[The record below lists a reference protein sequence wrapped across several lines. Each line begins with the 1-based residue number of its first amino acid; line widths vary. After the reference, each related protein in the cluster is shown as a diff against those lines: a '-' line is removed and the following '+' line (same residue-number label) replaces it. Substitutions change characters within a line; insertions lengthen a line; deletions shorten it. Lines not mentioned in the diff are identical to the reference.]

1 MKQSATILLVEDDYS
16 ILDGMADLLRVFD
29 LEYDIHVL
37 KATNGEDGLAVMENE
52 TPDLI
57 ISDIM
62 MPRMNGFEFLA
73 KVRDNPAW
81 VHIPFIFLTAKGK
94 KEDILEGRRSG
105 AELYITKPFVSEEL
119 LELVKTQLDRT
130 FELQDARQ
138 RKLDNLKRNI
148 LQLLNHEFRTPLT
161 YVTAY
166 YEMLADSLVSLEDNA
181 HLQEYLRGI
190 QVGSQRLTRLV
201 EDLITIMEIRTGEA
215 AAAFDREARAV
226 EQVGELL
233 RQRARGPEA
242 RAAEQ
247 GITFHYEIASDL
259 PPVLGVPSLLGDALD
274 RLLDNAVKFTASR
287 RGGPDE
293 VYVRAAPRND
303 HVILSVEDSGVGFPA
318 HVRDQLFE
326 LFFQHNRE
334 LMEQQGSGAG
344 LAIAKG
350 LVDLHGGVIEAE
362 SEEGAGSRFSIV
374 LPAYDPQYAGEV
386 PWSGSGRQAT
396 LLIVEDDVHL
406 LEGLKELLKFANT
419 SYDFT
424 VLTAENG
431 REGLAVLERRQ
442 PDLIISDVMM
452 PVMDGYEFLREVRK
466 NPAWL
471 QIPFIFLTARGERQ
485 DIHRGRRSGAEEYIT
500 KPYDIDELLDLTCTQ
515 LDRHFQRQG
524 AVDQSFEA
532 LKKSILGMLQPDFKG
547 PLHLVT
553 DYSRRLAQKLESAE
567 TDEDLIASL
576 HGIQASS
583 ERLTRLVEDF
593 IAMAE
598 FKTGEAETAFE
609 LQARPVDQ
617 VSMILY
623 EAAYEKQY
631 EAELQGIRFDF
642 DLEHDLPSVLCD
654 RERLLRSLNR
664 LIDVV
669 LECAQER
676 ECRRLHLTSGASGG
690 KVHLAIRSDA
700 PFFTPEEAQRVARFL
715 AQKDEEIL
723 DLPQNGPSITV
734 VRNVVHLHGGRMALE
749 RSNAQEMA
757 VRIAL
762 PVHRSD
768 HSSS

>member
-16 ILDGMADLLRVFD
+16 ILDGMADLLKVFD

-37 KATNGEDGLAVMENE
+37 KATNGKEGLAVMEQE

-62 MPRMNGFEFLA
+62 MPHMNGFEFLNR
-73 KVRDNPAW
+73 VRKNEAW

-138 RKLDNLKRNI
+138 QKLDSLKRNI

-215 AAAFDREARAV
+215 ATVFEREARPV
-226 EQVGELL
+226 MQVGNLL

-242 RAAEQ
+242 RANER
-247 GITFHYEIASDL
+247 GITFHYNIADDL
-259 PPVLGVPSLLGDALD
+259 PPVYGVPALLGDALD
-274 RLLDNAVKFTASR
+274 RLLDNAVKFTANR
-287 RGGPDE
+287 REGPDE
-293 VYVRAAPRND
+293 VRVRAKTRND
-303 HVILSVEDSGVGFPA
+303 HVVLSVEDSGVGFPT

-362 SEEGAGSRFSIV
+362 SEEDGGSCFSIV
-374 LPAYDPQYAGEV
+374 LPIYDPDHDQEA
-386 PWSGSGRQAT
+386 PWSSSGRPAT

-406 LEGLKELLKFANT
+406 LEGLKELLEFANAG
-419 SYDFT
+419 YDFT

-431 REGLAVLERRQ
+431 REGLEVLERRQ

-452 PVMDGYEFLREVRK
+452 PVMDGYKFLREVRK
-466 NPAWL
+466 NPAWV

-524 AVDQSFEA
+524 AVNQSFEA
-532 LKKSILGMLQPDFKG
+532 LKRSILGMLQPDFKG
-547 PLHLVT
+547 PLTLVT

-598 FKTGEAETAFE
+598 FKTGEAEASFE
-609 LQARPVDQ
+609 LQARPINQ
-617 VSMILY
+617 VSMFLY

-631 EAELQGIRFDF
+631 EAEQQGIRFDF
-642 DLEHDLPSVLCD
+642 NLDHDLPPVLCD
-654 RERLLRSLNR
+654 RDRLLQSLRR
-664 LIDVV
+664 LVDVV
-669 LECAQER
+669 LDCAR
-676 ECRRLHLTSGASGG
+676 ENDCQQLNLTSAASGDR
-690 KVHLAIRSDA
+690 VHLAIRSDGPLFA
-700 PFFTPEEAQRVARFL
+700 QEEAQRIIDFL
-715 AQKDEEIL
+715 AQEDDEIL
-723 DLPQNGPSITV
+723 NLPQYGPSITV
-734 VRNVVHLHGGRMALE
+734 VRNIIQLHDGRMALE
-749 RSNAQEMA
+749 QPDAQEMIL
-757 VRIAL
+757 RITL
-762 PVHRSD
+762 PVYQS
-768 HSSS
+768 

>member
-16 ILDGMADLLRVFD
+16 ILDGMADLLLVFD
-29 LEYDIHVL
+29 LEYDIRVL
-37 KATNGEDGLAVMENE
+37 KATNGEEGLAVMEKE

-73 KVRDNPAW
+73 RVRNNPAW

-215 AAAFDREARAV
+215 AAAFDREARPV
-226 EQVGELL
+226 GKVGELL
-233 RQRARGPEA
+233 RQRARAPQA

-247 GITFHYEIASDL
+247 GIAFHYEIAPDL
-259 PPVLGVPSLLGDALD
+259 PPVFGVPALLGDALD

-287 RGGPDE
+287 RGGPNE
-293 VYVRAAPRND
+293 VRVRAASRND
-303 HVILSVEDSGVGFPA
+303 QVVLSVEDSGVGFPT

-374 LPAYDPQYAGEV
+374 LPAYDPQHAGKA
-386 PWSGSGRQAT
+386 PGGSAGRQAT

-406 LEGLKELLKFANT
+406 LKGLKELLEFANAP
-419 SYDFT
+419 YDFT
-424 VLTAENG
+424 VLTAEHG
-431 REGLAVLERRQ
+431 REGLEVLERRQ

-471 QIPFIFLTARGERQ
+471 QIPFIFLTARGERK

-500 KPYDIDELLDLTCTQ
+500 KPYNIDELLDLTCTQ
-515 LDRHFQRQG
+515 LDRYFQRQG
-524 AVDQSFEA
+524 AVNQSFEA
-532 LKKSILGMLQPDFKG
+532 LKRSILGMLQPDFKG
-547 PLHLVT
+547 PLNLVT

-598 FKTGEAETAFE
+598 FKTGEAEAAFE
-609 LQARPVDQ
+609 LQARPIDQ
-617 VSMILY
+617 ISMILY

-631 EAELQGIRFDF
+631 EAEQQGVRFDF
-642 DLEHDLPSVLCD
+642 NLEHDLPAVLCD
-654 RERLLRSLNR
+654 RERLLQSLRR
-664 LIDVV
+664 LMDVV
-669 LECAQER
+669 LECAR
-676 ECRRLHLTSGASGG
+676 EHGCRQLHLTSTARGDD
-690 KVHLAIRSDA
+690 VYLTVRSDY
-700 PFFTPEEAQRVARFL
+700 PFFTQKEAQRIAHFL
-715 AQKDEEIL
+715 GQEDEEIL
-723 DLPQNGPSITV
+723 DLPQNGPGITV
-734 VRNVVHLHGGRMALE
+734 VRSVVHLHGGRMTLE
-749 RSNAQEMA
+749 RPDAREMA
-757 VRIAL
+757 LRIAL
-762 PVHRSD
+762 PVYRA
-768 HSSS
+768 

>member
-29 LEYDIHVL
+29 LEYDIRVL
-37 KATNGEDGLAVMENE
+37 KATNGEEGLAVMERE

-138 RKLDNLKRNI
+138 KKLDNLKRNI

-215 AAAFDREARAV
+215 AAVFEREARPV
-226 EQVGELL
+226 EQVDELL
-233 RQRARGPEA
+233 RQRARAQEA

-247 GITFHYEIASDL
+247 GVTFRYDIASDL
-259 PPVLGVPSLLGDALD
+259 PPVFGVPPLLGDALD
-274 RLLDNAVKFTASR
+274 RLLDNAVKFTAGR
-287 RGGPDE
+287 RNGPGE
-293 VYVRAAPRND
+293 VHVRAAKRND
-303 HVILSVEDSGVGFPA
+303 HVVLSVKDSGVGFPA

-350 LVDLHGGVIEAE
+350 LVDLHAGVIEAE
-362 SEEGAGSRFSIV
+362 SEEGSGSRFSIV
-374 LPAYDPQYAGEV
+374 LPVYDPQQAGEA
-386 PWSGSGRQAT
+386 PWSSSGRQAT

-406 LEGLKELLKFANT
+406 LEGLRELLEFSDTA
-419 SYDFT
+419 YDFT

-431 REGLAVLERRQ
+431 QEGLAVLERRQ

-471 QIPFIFLTARGERQ
+471 QIPFIFLTARGERK

-524 AVDQSFEA
+524 AVNQSFEA
-532 LKKSILGMLQPDFKG
+532 LKRSILGMLQPDFKG

-553 DYSRRLAQKLESAE
+553 DYSRQLAQKLESAE

-576 HGIQASS
+576 QGIQASS
-583 ERLTRLVEDF
+583 ERLSRLVEDF

-631 EAELQGIRFDF
+631 EAEQQGIRFNF
-642 DLEHDLPSVLCD
+642 NLEHDLPSVLCD
-654 RERLLRSLNR
+654 RERLLQSLRR

-669 LECAQER
+669 LDCARKRGCSQ
-676 ECRRLHLTSGASGG
+676 LNLTSAAVGDE
-690 KVHLAIRSDA
+690 VHLSIRGDG
-700 PFFTPEEAQRVARFL
+700 PLFTQDEARRIARFL
-715 AQKDEEIL
+715 GQEGEEIL
-723 DLPQNGPSITV
+723 DLPQTGPSITV
-734 VRNVVHLHGGRMALE
+734 VRNVVHLHGGRMVLE
-749 RSNAQEMA
+749 LSGAQETTL
-757 VRIAL
+757 RIAL
-762 PVHRSD
+762 PVYEAERS
-768 HSSS
+768 S

>member
-1 MKQSATILLVEDDYS
+1 MKQAATILLVEDDYS
-16 ILDGMADLLRVFD
+16 ILDGMGDLLMVFD
-29 LEYDIHVL
+29 LGYDIRIR
-37 KATNGEDGLAVMENE
+37 KATNGEEGLAVMEEE

-57 ISDIM
+57 VSDIM

-73 KVRDNPAW
+73 RVRENPAW

-130 FELQDARQ
+130 FELQEARQ
-138 RKLDNLKRNI
+138 NKLDNLKRNI

-215 AAAFDREARAV
+215 AAAFEREARPV

-233 RQRARGPEA
+233 RQRARAAEA
-242 RAAEQ
+242 RAAER
-247 GITFHYEIASDL
+247 GVTFHYDIDPDL
-259 PPVLGVPSLLGDALD
+259 PVVLGVPALLGDAMD
-274 RLLDNAVKFTASR
+274 RLLDNAVKFTVSR
-287 RGGPDE
+287 TGGPKKIF
-293 VYVRAAPRND
+293 VRGTTRND
-303 HVILSVEDSGVGFPA
+303 QAVLSVKDSGVGFPA

-350 LVDLHGGVIEAE
+350 LVDLHGGAIEAE
-362 SEEGAGSRFSIV
+362 SEQGAGSQFSIV
-374 LPAYDPQYAGEV
+374 LPAYDSQQVEEG
-386 PWSGSGRQAT
+386 PWSSLGRQAT

-406 LEGLKELLKFANT
+406 LEGLKELLEFANAP
-419 SYDFT
+419 YDFT

-431 REGLAVLERRQ
+431 REGLDVLERRQ

-452 PVMDGYEFLREVRK
+452 PIMDGYEFLREVRK

-524 AVDQSFEA
+524 AVNQGFES
-532 LKKSILGMLQPDFKG
+532 LKRSILGMLQPDFKG
-547 PLHLVT
+547 PLNLVT
-553 DYSRRLAQKLESAE
+553 DYSRRLAQKLASAE
-567 TDEDLIASL
+567 TDEDLITSL

-609 LQARPVDQ
+609 LQARPVDP

-631 EAELQGIRFDF
+631 QAEQQGIRFDF
-642 DLEHDLPSVLCD
+642 NLQHDLPPVLCD
-654 RERLLRSLNR
+654 RERLLQSLRR

-669 LECAQER
+669 LDRSQER
-676 ECRRLHLTSGASGG
+676 DCRRLYLSSATGADE
-690 KVHLAIRSDA
+690 VHLSIRSDGLL
-700 PFFTPEEAQRVARFL
+700 FTQEEAQQIARFL
-715 AQKDEEIL
+715 AQEDEEIL

-734 VRNVVHLHGGRMALE
+734 VRDVVRLHDGRMALE
-749 RSNAQEMA
+749 RTGPQETTL
-757 VRIAL
+757 RIAL
-762 PVHRSD
+762 PVYEP
-768 HSSS
+768 

>member
-1 MKQSATILLVEDDYS
+1 MKQRATILLVEDDYS
-16 ILDGMADLLRVFD
+16 ILDGMADLLKVFD
-29 LEYDIHVL
+29 LDYDIDVL
-37 KATNGEDGLAVMENE
+37 KATNGEEGLAVMEKE

-73 KVRDNPAW
+73 KVREHPAW

-105 AELYITKPFVSEEL
+105 AELYITKPFISEEL

-130 FELQDARQ
+130 FELQGARE

-201 EDLITIMEIRTGEA
+201 EDLIAIMEIRTGEA
-215 AAAFDREARAV
+215 ATAFELEAQPM
-226 EQVGELL
+226 EEVGELL
-233 RQRARGPEA
+233 RQRARGREA

-247 GITFHYEIASDL
+247 QISFQYEIAPDL
-259 PPVLGVPSLLGDALD
+259 PPVLGVPALLGDALD

-287 RGGPDE
+287 RDGPDE
-293 VYVRAAPRND
+293 VHVRAATRNGQ
-303 HVILSVEDSGVGFPA
+303 VVLSVEDSGVGFPA

-350 LVDLHGGVIEAE
+350 LVELHGGVIEAE
-362 SEEGAGSRFSIV
+362 SEEGAGSRFSII
-374 LPAYDPQYAGEV
+374 LPVYDPERAEEAPG
-386 PWSGSGRQAT
+386 SGSDRKAT
-396 LLIVEDDVHL
+396 ILVVEDDVHL
-406 LEGLKELLKFANT
+406 LEGLKELLEFADT
-419 SYDFT
+419 HYDFA

-431 REGLAVLERRQ
+431 EEGLAVLERRQ

-471 QIPFIFLTARGERQ
+471 QIPFIFLTARGERK

-532 LKKSILGMLQPDFKG
+532 LKRSILGMLQPDFKG
-547 PLHLVT
+547 PLTLVT
-553 DYSRRLAQKLESAE
+553 DYSRRLAEKLETAE

-609 LQARPVDQ
+609 LQATPVDQ

-631 EAELQGIRFDF
+631 DAEQQGIRFDF
-642 DLEHDLPSVLCD
+642 NLKHDLPSVLCD
-654 RERLLRSLNR
+654 RERLLKSLRR

-669 LECAQER
+669 LECARER
-676 ECRRLHLTSGASGG
+676 GCGHLYLTSTAGDDNVYLS
-690 KVHLAIRSDA
+690 IRSNK
-700 PFFTPEEAQRVARFL
+700 PFFTEEEAPRIAAFL
-715 AQKDEEIL
+715 EQEDDEIL

-734 VRNVVHLHGGRMALE
+734 VRNVVQLHGGQMALE
-749 RSNAQEMA
+749 RPDAQEMA
-757 VRIAL
+757 LRIAL
-762 PVHRSD
+762 PVYGS
-768 HSSS
+768 

>member
-16 ILDGMADLLRVFD
+16 ILDGMADLLKVFD
-29 LEYDIHVL
+29 LEYDIRVL
-37 KATNGEDGLAVMENE
+37 KATNGEEGLAVMEQE

-62 MPRMNGFEFLA
+62 MPRMNGFEFLSR
-73 KVRDNPAW
+73 VRENEAW

-138 RKLDNLKRNI
+138 QKLDNLKRNI

-215 AAAFDREARAV
+215 ASAFEREARPV
-226 EQVGELL
+226 EQLGKLL

-242 RAAEQ
+242 RAAER
-247 GITFHYEIASDL
+247 GITFHYDIDADL
-259 PPVLGVPSLLGDALD
+259 PPVYGVPALLGDALD

-287 RGGPDE
+287 RDGPDH
-293 VYVRAAPRND
+293 VHVRASTRND
-303 HVILSVEDSGVGFPA
+303 HVVLSVEDSGVGFPA

-326 LFFQHNRE
+326 LFFQHNRQQ
-334 LMEQQGSGAG
+334 MEQQGSGAG

-362 SEEGAGSRFSIV
+362 SEEGAGSCFSIV
-374 LPAYDPQYAGEV
+374 LPAYDPQHSREAR
-386 PWSGSGRQAT
+386 WSSLGRPAT

-406 LEGLKELLKFANT
+406 LEGLRELLEFADT

-431 REGLAVLERRQ
+431 REGLEVLERRQ

-452 PVMDGYEFLREVRK
+452 PVMDGYKFLQEVRK

-471 QIPFIFLTARGERQ
+471 QIPFIFLTARGERR

-524 AVDQSFEA
+524 AVNQSFEA
-532 LKKSILGMLQPDFKG
+532 LKRSILGMLQPDFKG
-547 PLHLVT
+547 PLNLVT

-567 TDEDLIASL
+567 TDEDLITSL

-609 LQARPVDQ
+609 LQARPINQ

-631 EAELQGIRFDF
+631 EAERQGIRFDF
-642 DLEHDLPSVLCD
+642 NLNHDLPPVLCD
-654 RERLLRSLNR
+654 RERLLQSLRR

-669 LECAQER
+669 LDCARER
-676 ECRRLHLTSGASGG
+676 GCERLYLTSAATADD
-690 KVHLAIRSDA
+690 VHLAIRSDG
-700 PFFTPEEAQRVARFL
+700 PLFTQEEVERITHFL
-715 AQKDEEIL
+715 ARENDEIL

-734 VRNVVHLHGGRMALE
+734 VRNVVRLHGGRMALE
-749 RSNAQEMA
+749 RPDAQEMIL
-757 VRIAL
+757 RITL
-762 PVHRSD
+762 PVYQS
-768 HSSS
+768 